1 MATQVVGAIVL
12 LLTLLVGVWKWFKRV
27 KSERRAISDAARKQ
41 LDEAKKN
48 DSPSDFLDA
57 FSHRL

>member
-1 MATQVVGAIVL
+1 MTQILVVISGVISIIVGL
-12 LLTLLVGVWKWFKRV
+12 WKYFSRRAA
-27 KSERRAISDAARKQ
+27 ERRKNADQARKD

-57 FSHRL
+57 FGHRM